1 MTICSAIQ
9 HLKHPKCNVDLSMHH
24 AHSAPL
30 FLFAVCCYFKTLPEG
45 QQHLFSSLL
54 QMKPE
59 FVVCCLMELLAVSQ
73 TTDTVLLI
81 LLSGH
86 PLLSLML
93 DPVVYELDFIPQKS
107 NTNRFLEEL
116 VCFGPLLKSQF
127 DSKLESLKRLTSAGV
142 CLEIYGP

>member
-30 FLFAVCCYFKTLPEG
+30 FLFAVCCYYIARRPAASLLFTVADEAGVCCVLLNG
-45 QQHLFSSLL
+45 ASSSFSNYRHFSSHL
-54 QMKPE
+54 
-59 FVVCCLMELLAVSQ
+59 VVWAS
-73 TTDTVLLI
+73 TF
-81 LLSGH
+81 LSDGN
-86 PLLSLML
+86 
-93 DPVVYELDFIPQKS
+93 ELDFIPQKS
-107 NTNRFLEEL
+107 NANGTNRFLEEL

>member
-1 MTICSAIQ
+1 
-9 HLKHPKCNVDLSMHH
+9 
-24 AHSAPL
+24 
-30 FLFAVCCYFKTLPEG
+30 
-45 QQHLFSSLL
+45 
-54 QMKPE
+54 
-59 FVVCCLMELLAVSQ
+59 MELLAVSQ